1 VFICV
6 VFVARLLGRSSS
18 RPIDAN
24 QDLNNLSKHCADGA
38 QTV

>member
-1 VFICV
+1 MFSYV
-6 VFVARLLGRSSS
+6 VFLARRPGRPSS